1 MNLLLTTNRQL
12 KNRWPQSIGFAL
24 IFACGQVAT
33 VAATPAP
40 AAPPPA
46 APAAVAPA
54 AVNVTKSVF
63 LDDPKVARDPFF
75 PKSERRQKITVHAT
89 NTTNAAPQP
98 TTLLSQLTLKG
109 FSNAT
114 NRRLAL
120 INGTTFEA
128 GELADVRIGSQTVK
142 VRCREIRQESV
153 LVSIEGMNE
162 TKELQLRKGI

>member
-1 MNLLLTTNRQL
+1 MA
-12 KNRWPQSIGFAL
+12 F
-24 IFACGQVAT
+24 GQVAT
-33 VAATPAP
+33 QAATPAA
-40 AAPPPA
+40 AAPASVAPSPA
-46 APAAVAPA
+46 APAV
-54 AVNVTKSVF
+54 VTVTKSVF
-63 LDDPKVARDPFF
+63 VDDPKLTRDPFF
-75 PKSERRQKITVHAT
+75 PKSERRQKVSAQVATT
-89 NTTNAAPQP
+89 NTTNAVPQP

-153 LVSIEGMNE
+153 LVSIDGMNE